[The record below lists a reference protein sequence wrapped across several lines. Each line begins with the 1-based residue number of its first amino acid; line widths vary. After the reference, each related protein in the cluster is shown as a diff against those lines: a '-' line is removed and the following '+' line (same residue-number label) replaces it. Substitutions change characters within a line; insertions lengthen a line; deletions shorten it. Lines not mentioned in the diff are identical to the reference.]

1 MPESS
6 QAVPIPVPVPS
17 SSSRPPGFAADSAA
31 SSAPVFGSEAIENP
45 SLAVSAWMAASAG
58 RRPRDRRV
66 VHEGWGLA
74 AGGSGHI
81 DDRSAAGWTWR
92 DEHHIRALR

>member
-6 QAVPIPVPVPS
+6 HAVPMPVPVPS
-17 SSSRPPGFAADSAA
+17 SSSRPPGFAAASAA
-31 SSAPVFGSEAIENP
+31 RSAPVFGSEAIENP

-66 VHEGWGLA
+66 VHERRGAGRWRVRSVIEMSSVA
-74 AGGSGHI
+74 ALDVG
-81 DDRSAAGWTWR
+81 
-92 DEHHIRALR
+92 